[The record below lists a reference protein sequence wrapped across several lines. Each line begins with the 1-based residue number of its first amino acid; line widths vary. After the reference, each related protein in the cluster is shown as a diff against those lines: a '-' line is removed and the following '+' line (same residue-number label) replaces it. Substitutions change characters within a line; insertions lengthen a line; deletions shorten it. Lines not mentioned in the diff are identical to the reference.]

1 MELREYF
8 ENNQNRNM
16 IDKWLHYFEIYERH
30 FRPFVDKK
38 IKVLEIGI
46 WQGGSLKMWKEYFG
60 DQAEIIGVDIDSRCK
75 KFEEE
80 RIRIHIG
87 DQANINFLQ
96 ELIKLEGGFDIIIDD
111 GGHRM
116 NQQIISFQELYG
128 AVNNGG
134 IYLCEDNHTSYWA
147 RYGAGYKKPNTFI
160 EYTKNLI
167 DKLHAYY
174 SETPE
179 LKVEWFTENTTG
191 IHYYDSVVVFDKQ
204 LREKPTAKTVGIKT
218 IV

>member
-8 ENNQNRNM
+8 ENNQNNNM

-30 FRPFVDKK
+30 FRPFVGKK

-60 DQAEIIGVDIDSRCK
+60 EQAEIIGVDIEPITK

-80 RIRIHIG
+80 RIKIYIG
-87 DQANINFLQ
+87 DQSNRKFLNK
-96 ELIKLEGGFDIIIDD
+96 LIEKEGQFNIIIDD
-111 GGHRM
+111 GGHFM
-116 NQQIISFQELYG
+116 NQQIISFQELYKSI
-128 AVNNGG
+128 VDGG

-147 RYGAGYKKPNTFI
+147 RYGGGYKKSNTFI

-167 DKLHAYY
+167 DDLHAYH
-174 SETPE
+174 SENSE
-179 LKVEWFTENTTG
+179 LKVNWFTENITG
-191 IHYYDSVVVFDKQ
+191 IHYYDSVIVFDKKK
-204 LREKPTAKTVGIKT
+204 REKPTSKTVGIRT
-218 IV
+218 T